1 MAELMVLRIVTEAV
15 LVGTGLF
22 LVSEYFREMRESKV
36 RKWRRQIDASGNV
49 LSHRA
54 ADIKD
59 ASMRRAGMDI

>member
-1 MAELMVLRIVTEAV
+1 MAELMVLRIVTWTV

-22 LVSEYFREMRESKV
+22 LVSEYFREMRESKT
-36 RKWRRQIDASGNV
+36 RKWRRQIDASGKV

-59 ASMRRAGMDI
+59 AAMRKAGMDI

>member
-1 MAELMVLRIVTEAV
+1 MAELEVLRIVTWTV

-49 LSHRA
+49 LRLEEGGEGIA
-54 ADIKD
+54 CCNWTF
-59 ASMRRAGMDI
+59 GGG

>member
-1 MAELMVLRIVTEAV
+1 MAELMVLRIVTWTV

-22 LVSEYFREMRESKV
+22 LVSEYFREMRESRA

-49 LSHRA
+49 LSNRA

-59 ASMRRAGMDI
+59 EAMRKVGLDI

>member
-1 MAELMVLRIVTEAV
+1 MAELMVLRIVTGTV

-36 RKWRRQIDASGNV
+36 RKWRRQIDASGKV
-49 LSHRA
+49 LSHSA

-59 ASMRRAGMDI
+59 TAMRKAGMDI

>member
-1 MAELMVLRIVTEAV
+1 MAELEVLRIVTWTV

-36 RKWRRQIDASGNV
+36 RKWRRQIDASGKV
-49 LSHRA
+49 LSNRA

-59 ASMRRAGMDI
+59 AAMRKAGLDI